1 MERIKKQN
9 VILLEARFIL
19 LTSTLPPALF
29 LEDFSFASIFF
40 FFFFLLHFLS
50 LSLCGSPR
58 EQLASPS
65 RMGGNGAVLPLA
77 AVIASSALKPRA
89 N

>member
-19 LTSTLPPALF
+19 LTSTLPSALF
-29 LEDFSFASIFF
+29 LEDFSFASIL
-40 FFFFLLHFLS
+40 FFFFLLHFLF

-65 RMGGNGAVLPLA
+65 RMGGNGAVLPLG